1 MRVPIEA
8 SPLMISVATTCA
20 ATVATFF
27 LGLLAAWWMY
37 RAQAQNG
44 VRAGGLWGLGLR
56 AWGLRAWIDGIL
68 TLPLVL
74 PPTVVGFFLL
84 LLFGRRSVL
93 GHALERVGI
102 TIVFSWPAT
111 VIAATVIAFPLMY
124 RTALG
129 AFEQVNPTLLQAA
142 RTLGASEWRV
152 FRRVLLP
159 LAAPGVV
166 AGTVLAFARA
176 MGEFGATLMLA
187 GDIPGRTETMPIAIF
202 AAVEDGNKRLAVV
215 WVVLIVA
222 ISLGMIR
229 LLNRQGSV
237 ARTRARAQA
246 APSAQAEEESLPA
259 VPRGPL
265 PREPLPRGD
274 LWSGALPNDEESAH
288 HCALEI
294 DLEKR
299 LERFCLQVRLRAGR
313 GAVGILG
320 ASGAGK
326 SMTLRLVAGVVAPDG
341 GRIVLNGRVL
351 YDSATGEDVACARR
365 RIGIVFQDYALFPHM
380 TVEQNVG
387 FGLSALGAEERRRV
401 VARHLERMHIAELAG
416 RTPSE
421 ISGGQRQRVAIARC
435 MAMEPDA
442 LLLDEPFA
450 ALDPHLR
457 RKTEEQLRET
467 LAEYTGAVLFVTHDM
482 EEAFRFCSELV
493 VLDGGRAIASGPKQE
508 LFERPRSVV
517 AARLTG
523 CKNIVAARRAG
534 AQRIAVEAWGCELRT
549 ECAVPDALTHVGVRS
564 HQIEIVPDAIDAAV
578 ATGGNTF
585 PGWLVG
591 SSEAPHEM
599 TLYLRLHAPALAAEP
614 AHLQVDVAKDA
625 GRALLA
631 RPQPWPVRLE
641 PARLLLLEG

>member
-1 MRVPIEA
+1 MDA
-8 SPLMISVATTCA
+8 SPLILSVATTCA

-37 RAQAQNG
+37 RAQAQDG
-44 VRAGGLWGLGLR
+44 SRIWGWGWRTFSLR
-56 AWGLRAWIDGIL
+56 GWIDGLL

-84 LLFGRRSVL
+84 LVFGRRSLL
-93 GHALERVGI
+93 GAALERVGI

-111 VIAATVIAFPLMY
+111 VIAATVVAFPLMY

-152 FRRVLLP
+152 FRRVLFP
-159 LAAPGVV
+159 LAGPGVV

-187 GDIPGRTETMPIAIF
+187 GNIPGRTQTMPIAIF
-202 AAVEDGNKRLAVV
+202 SAVEDGEPRLAAV
-215 WVVLIVA
+215 WVALIVA

-229 LLNRQGSV
+229 LLNRESKAV
-237 ARTRARAQA
+237 RKRERAEVVPTAL
-246 APSAQAEEESLPA
+246 AEIGGLPV
-259 VPRGPL
+259 VPRVVGL
-265 PREPLPRGD
+265 RDGED
-274 LWSGALPNDEESAH
+274 ATSS
-288 HCALEI
+288 ALEV

-299 LERFCLQVRLRAGR
+299 LERFTLKVRLSAGLVSGR

-326 SMTLRLVAGVVAPDG
+326 TMTLRLIAGVAAPDG

-351 YDSATGEDVACARR
+351 FDSETGENVRSARR
-365 RIGIVFQDYALFPHM
+365 GIGIVFQDYALFPHM
-380 TVEQNVG
+380 TVEENVG
-387 FGLSALGAEERRRV
+387 FGLSALGVEERRRV
-401 VARHLERMHIAELAG
+401 VARHLERMHIAELTERMPG
-416 RTPSE
+416 E

-435 MAMEPDA
+435 MAIEPDA

-457 RKTEEQLRET
+457 RQTEEQLRET
-467 LAEYTGAVLFVTHDM
+467 LAEYKGAVLFVTHDM

-493 VLDGGRAIASGPKQE
+493 VLDGGRVIASGPKQE
-508 LFERPRSVV
+508 LFERPRTVA

-523 CKNIVAARRAG
+523 CKNIVAARRVG
-534 AQRIAVEAWGCELRT
+534 VERIAVDAWGCELRT
-549 ECAVPDALTHVGVRS
+549 DCAVPKGLTHVGVRS
-564 HQIEIVPDAIDAAV
+564 HQIAIVGDADNAPGAA
-578 ATGGNTF
+578 GENTF
-585 PGWLVG
+585 PCWLVG
-591 SSEAPHEM
+591 TSEAPHEM
-599 TLYLRLHAPALAAEP
+599 TLYLRLHAPAQGDEP
-614 AHLQVDVAKDA
+614 AHLQVDLGKDA
-625 GRALLA
+625 WRVLME
-631 RPQPWPVRLE
+631 RPQPWQIKLD